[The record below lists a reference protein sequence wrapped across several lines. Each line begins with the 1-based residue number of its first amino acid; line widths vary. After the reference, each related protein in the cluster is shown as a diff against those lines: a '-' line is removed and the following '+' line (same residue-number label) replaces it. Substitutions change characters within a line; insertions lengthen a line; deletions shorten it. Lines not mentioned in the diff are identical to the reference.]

1 MRQNIS
7 TTIVEID
14 PAVYEAAEK
23 YFALPK
29 PEAGHLF
36 LEDARGWV
44 FNRRRLLN
52 SPEDSSEAETKPGE
66 IPLFDYVIH
75 DCFSGGGVPSH
86 IFTLAFWEDLKA
98 IMAPTASIAIV
109 SNAFSVTLSYRLFHA
124 LLIRTL
130 LVISHPTRLERLL
143 LL

>member
-1 MRQNIS
+1 MQHGVS

-29 PEAGHLF
+29 PEEGHLF

-44 FNRRRLLN
+44 HNRTQLLQ
-52 SPEDSSEAETKPGE
+52 SPEATSDAETKSDN

-86 IFTLAFWEDLKA
+86 IFTLAFWEELKA
-98 IMAPTASIAIV
+98 IMSPSGAIAVVNWFTAEYLGTSLT
-109 SNAFSVTLSYRLFHA
+109 F
-124 LLIRTL
+124 
-130 LVISHPTRLERLL
+130 
-143 LL
+143 